1 MTEVL
6 KKVIIY
12 VALFM
17 TGLLAIPAVVFLCG
31 IMLIWKLV
39 DKILCK
45 LETYI

>member
-6 KKVIIY
+6 RRVIIY
-12 VALFM
+12 VALFV
-17 TGLLAIPAVVFLCG
+17 TGLLAIPAVIFLCG

-39 DKILCK
+39 DKILRK